1 MIYYLIKLF
10 ITTALIVA
18 ISEISKKSTFAG
30 ALLAS
35 VPLVSVL
42 AILWLYIDTRDVA
55 RIGTFSMSVFW
66 LVLPS
71 LALFASLPVLLRLG
85 INFYLSMGAAI
96 GLTVGC
102 YWLTLSTLG
111 HFGVRL

>member
-10 ITTALIVA
+10 ITAVLIVV
-18 ISEISKKSTFAG
+18 ISEISRKSTFAG

-42 AILWLYIDTRDVA
+42 AMLWLYIDTRDVVKISA
-55 RIGTFSMSVFW
+55 LSMSVFW

-71 LALFASLPVLLRLG
+71 LALFVSLPVLLKLG

-102 YWLTLSTLG
+102 YWLTLGTLG